1 MEFIFPFFLICLF
14 FFWTCVVMPW
24 RNAAAIKT
32 LREEIEALKDMLRLA
47 RPEENPAPV
56 EQTYTVSES
65 EKTAIAAMEIK
76 PETRIAQEEK
86 KAEEKPQK
94 KPLPK
99 KEEKP
104 VPKDDKKK
112 AQDGAGWEQQ
122 FGARLPVWLGGIAI
136 AFAGIFLV
144 KYSIEHGLLGP
155 EIRVMLGLASG
166 AALLLFSRFL
176 RSKKPEL
183 ANGERIT
190 QSLSGAGIIVLY
202 ASIFAASSLY
212 NLIAPVTGFIGMA
225 AVTAGAV
232 ALSLKYGAPV
242 ALIGLVGGFATP
254 ALVSTGNASAAG
266 LFVYLFFVFT
276 GLMIVMRRQGWWLL
290 SLLAVGAGLLWV
302 FVWMAFWFSAG
313 DGIWLAL
320 FLAGIAGVSVMTAWN
335 IPATEQ
341 KEDAEGFFAQPEKIV
356 NYAGLGGAALLMA
369 AVLTRADYGVPEWGM
384 FWLLSAGILLLSWG
398 RAHLYKNA
406 GYVALAVSLLMFLN
420 WHNPPQEHLAPI
432 LSAFALLFCGAG
444 AVILFRVPEKLF
456 WSKML
461 AIAAFGYFW
470 TGYKLLYLDVPAKTV
485 SEWFWGGG
493 ALLLGTLAVFI
504 LERLQRSMADDDSEL
519 PQIQAVYALATVGF
533 ISLGASIVLE
543 MKYWGLVLAAE
554 ILALLWVH
562 SRFAIA
568 SLPRL
573 AKILTALFAL
583 AVLPVIL
590 LTIGL
595 MIFSATGQNLT
606 ELSDGKQFVELPLL
620 RLALPGLLLVAGG
633 YFYRLTQK
641 AETGFVKFLEI
652 SGLLIVAAA
661 SYFALRTLLYSGS
674 DILARAAGFTER
686 GVGTMLFFAL
696 AFAYL
701 AAEKKWERGAYNIAA
716 LCVGWLAVLRIVYFD
731 LLMLNPYWADQQVFG
746 IKIFNMLWL
755 NYAAAAAAVW
765 FFRREMLRLG
775 IARGTGLLNKIML
788 LLGVAFV
795 TLQVRHFYHGAEMNT
810 GGASNAEIYTYS
822 AVWLLTGFAALGVG
836 VMRSNAM
843 LRYASLAIVTLTVG
857 KVFLYDAAALEGLYR
872 VFSFFGLG
880 ISLIAL
886 SWFYTRFVFQKQ
898 QAEQAEK

>member
-24 RNAAAIKT
+24 RNASAIKT
-32 LREEIEALKDMLRLA
+32 LREEIEALKDMLRIS
-47 RPEENPAPV
+47 RPEEKPAPV
-56 EQTYTVSES
+56 ERIYSVAEA
-65 EKTAIAAMEIK
+65 EKPAVAAMEIK
-76 PETRIAQEEK
+76 PEKRMAKEEKKETPPLKQEEK
-86 KAEEKPQK
+86 PAPR
-94 KPLPK
+94 
-99 KEEKP
+99 KEEKQ
-104 VPKDDKKK
+104 K
-112 AQDGAGWEQQ
+112 AQGGAGWEQQ
-122 FGARLPVWLGGIAI
+122 FGARLPVWLGGVAI

-166 AALLLFSRFL
+166 TALLLFARFL
-176 RSKKPEL
+176 RERKPDL
-183 ANGERIT
+183 ANGIRIT

-212 NLIAPVTGFIGMA
+212 NLIAPFAGFIGMA
-225 AVTAGAV
+225 GVTAAAV
-232 ALSLKYGAPV
+232 ALSLKYGAPI
-242 ALIGLVGGFATP
+242 ALLGLVGGFATP

-276 GLMIVMRRQGWWLL
+276 GLMFVMRRQGWWLL
-290 SLLAVGAGLLWV
+290 SLLAVGAGFLWV
-302 FVWMAFWFSAG
+302 FVWMAFFFSAG

-320 FLAGIAGVSVMTAWN
+320 FLAGIAGISVMTAWN
-335 IPATEQ
+335 IPESEQ
-341 KEDAEGFFAQPEKIV
+341 KEGEEGFFSQPEKIV
-356 NYAGLGGAALLMA
+356 NYAGLGGAGLLMA
-369 AVLTRADYGVPEWGM
+369 AVLTRADYGLPEWGM
-384 FWLLSAGILLLSWG
+384 FWLLSAGTIVLAWG
-398 RAHLYKNA
+398 RPHLYKGA
-406 GYVALAVSLLMFLN
+406 AYVSLAISLLMFLN
-420 WHNPPQEHLAPI
+420 WHNPPQETLAP
-432 LSAFALLFCGAG
+432 LLAAFTLLFCGG
-444 AVILFRVPEKLF
+444 SAVILFRVPQKLF

-461 AIAAFGYFW
+461 AIATFGYFW
-470 TGYKLLYLDVPAKTV
+470 TGYKLLYLDVTAKTV
-485 SEWFWGGG
+485 SEWVWGGG
-493 ALLLGTLAVFI
+493 ALVLGTLAVFI
-504 LERLQRSMADDDSEL
+504 LERLQRSMAEDDAEL
-519 PQIQAVYALATVGF
+519 PQLQAVYALATVGF

-554 ILALLWVH
+554 VLALLWVN
-562 SRFAIA
+562 SRLAVA

-573 AKILTALFAL
+573 AKILTALFTL
-583 AVLPVIL
+583 SVFPVIL

-595 MIFSATGQNLT
+595 MVFSVTGQTLN

-641 AETGFVKFLEI
+641 TETGFVKFLEI
-652 SGLLIVAAA
+652 SGLLLFAAA
-661 SYFALRTLLYSGS
+661 SYFALRAVLYSGV
-674 DILARAAGFTER
+674 DILAQTAGFTER
-686 GVGTMLFFAL
+686 GTGTILFFAL

-701 AAEKKWERGAYNIAA
+701 AAGKKWERGAYNTAA
-716 LCVGWLAVLRIVYFD
+716 LWIGWFAVARVVYFD
-731 LLMLNPYWADQQVFG
+731 LLVMNPYWADQSVFG

-755 NYAAAAAAVW
+755 NYVIAGAAVW
-765 FFRREMLRLG
+765 FFRCELLRIG
-775 IARGTGLLNKIML
+775 YARGTGLLNKIIL
-788 LLGVAFV
+788 LLGLAFV
-795 TLQVRHFYHGAEMNT
+795 TLQVRHFYHGADMSA

-857 KVFLYDAAALEGLYR
+857 KVFLYDASALEGLYR

-880 ISLIAL
+880 VSLIAL

-898 QAEQAEK
+898 EAEQAEK